1 MAFKDYPIRRKL
13 MVMLLLTTGVALSL
27 TCLAFISYEY
37 FSFRTATARNL
48 ATLGRVIAN
57 NSTAALAFDNP
68 DDAQQVLASLKAEP
82 RIVAAA
88 LYDSHG
94 KLFARYPTTLDGGA
108 VGSLGSVVQERP
120 GARPSDP
127 ARDGRGS
134 LPRTLG
140 PDGYR
145 FDDAGLTGLEPVREG
160 SNTRL
165 GTLYLRSDLSAL
177 HQQLILYSVIAAAM
191 TGLAF
196 LLAYLL
202 SRMLQQ
208 QISGPVQTLA
218 RAAQTVSQNRDYSVR
233 AAKLAGDELG
243 SLTETF
249 NQMLEQIQLRDAGL
263 RHSEARLRAV
273 LDSSLSAVVVIDADG
288 SVVDWNPRA
297 EGMFGWTRQEAVGR
311 ELAGLVIPDSLRE
324 AHRQSLRRL
333 PRTGEARILN
343 RVIELPALRR
353 DGSEFPVEL
362 FVRPLQSD
370 GTVTYCG
377 FITDITERK
386 QARDKLQ
393 TQLVRLDLLHRIT
406 RAIGER
412 QDLRSVFQVVIRRL
426 EDNLPIDFGC
436 IGLYDST
443 QQILTVTSVGI
454 HSRALALELALTE
467 LARIPI
473 DGNGLGRC
481 VSGALVYEPDI
492 AASAFPLP
500 RRLVSGGLHA
510 VVFAPLLAEG
520 KVVGVLIAARRAPN
534 SFESGD
540 CEFLRQLG
548 EHVGLAAHQVQLYDA
563 LQRSYED
570 LRHSQQSV
578 LQQERLRAL
587 GQIASGVAHDI
598 NNAISPVSI
607 YADSLLEREPGLSDR
622 TRQFLTVIQQ
632 CIHDVAQTVNRMRD
646 FYRKREPQG
655 TLAGVDLNHVVQ
667 GVIELTRGRWRD
679 LPQER
684 GAVIDVRTDL
694 ATPLPQILGAE
705 NEIRDALTNLV
716 LNAVD
721 AMPEGGTLTLR
732 TRLGQPQPA
741 LPVVYLEVSDTGVG
755 MDEQTRRHC
764 LEPFFTT
771 KGERGTGMGLAMVY
785 GMVERHSAELEID
798 SAPGQGTTLR
808 IIFRMSEAVVDPTGQ
823 YPALQLRVPP
833 QRILIVDDDPLIIES
848 LSETLRTDGHHVT
861 AADGGQAGI
870 DAFLAAQHRGEPFT
884 AVITDLG
891 MPYIDGRRVAAA
903 VKAAAPAVPVILLT
917 GWGQRL
923 SAENDIP
930 LHVDRVLNKPPRLRE
945 LRLTLVELCNT
956 D

>member
-1 MAFKDYPIRRKL
+1 VAFKDYPIRRKL
-13 MVMLLLTTGVALSL
+13 MTLLLLTTGVALTL
-27 TCLAFISYEY
+27 TCLAFIGYEY
-37 FSFRTATARNL
+37 VSFRTAAARNL
-48 ATLGRVIAN
+48 ATLGRLVAN
-57 NSTAALAFDNP
+57 NSTAALAFDNR
-68 DDAQQVLASLKAEP
+68 DDAQQVLAALKAEP
-82 RIVAAA
+82 HVVAAA

-94 KLFARYPTTLDGGA
+94 KLFARYPLQ
-108 VGSLGSVVQERP
+108 S
-120 GARPSDP
+120 
-127 ARDGRGS
+127 GRGV
-134 LPRTLG
+134 LPATLG
-140 PDGYR
+140 QDGYS
-145 FDDAGLTGLEPVREG
+145 FDESGLTGLEPVHEG
-160 SNTRL
+160 SSPRL
-165 GTLYLRSDLSAL
+165 GTLYLRSDLGAL
-177 HQQLILYSVIAAAM
+177 HEQLTTYSVIAAAV

-196 LLAYLL
+196 LVAYLL
-202 SRMLQQ
+202 SRLLQQ
-208 QISGPVQTLA
+208 QISGPIQMLA
-218 RAAQTVSQNRDYSVR
+218 RAARTVSQERDYSVR
-233 AAKLAGDELG
+233 ARKLAGDELG
-243 SLTETF
+243 SLTDAF
-249 NQMLEQIQLRDAGL
+249 NQMLEQIQLRDQGL

-273 LDSSLSAVVVIDADG
+273 LDSSLSAVVVIDSDG
-288 SVVDWNPRA
+288 SVLDWNPRA
-297 EGMFGWTRQEAVGR
+297 EGMFGWARQEAVGR
-311 ELAGLVIPDSLRE
+311 DLAGLVIPESLRE
-324 AHRQSLRRL
+324 AHRQGLRRI

-343 RVIELPALRR
+343 RVVELSALRR

-362 FVRPLQSD
+362 FVRPLQTD
-370 GTVTYCG
+370 DTTTYCG

-393 TQLVRLDLLHRIT
+393 TQLVRMDLLHRIT

-443 QQILTVTSVGI
+443 QQVLTVTSVGI
-454 HSRALALELALTE
+454 HSRALALELALSE
-467 LARIPI
+467 AARIPI
-473 DGNGLGRC
+473 DCNGLGRS
-481 VSGALVYEPDI
+481 VKGALVYEPDI
-492 AASAFPLP
+492 GASPFPLP
-500 RRLVSGGLHA
+500 RRLVGGGLHA

-520 KVVGVLIAARRAPN
+520 KVVGVLIAARRAAN

-563 LQRSYED
+563 LQRSYQE
-570 LRHSQQSV
+570 LRQSQQAV

-632 CIHDVAQTVNRMRD
+632 CIHDVARTVNRMRD

-655 TLAGVDLNHVVQ
+655 TLAGVDLNNIVQ

-684 GAVIDVRTDL
+684 GAVIDVRTEL
-694 ATPLPQILGAE
+694 MTPLPQILGAE

-716 LNAVD
+716 LNALD
-721 AMPEGGTLTLR
+721 AMPDGGTLTLR
-732 TRLGQPQPA
+732 TRFGQPQPA
-741 LPVVYLEVSDTGVG
+741 APAVYLEVIDTGVG
-755 MDEQTRRHC
+755 MDERTRQHC

-785 GMVERHSAELEID
+785 GMVERHSAEMEID
-798 SAPGQGTTLR
+798 SAPGEGTTVRL
-808 IIFRMSEAVVDPTGQ
+808 IFRMSETVVDPTGQ
-823 YPALQLRVPP
+823 YPVLEIRATP
-833 QRILIVDDDPLIIES
+833 QRILIVDDDPIIIES
-848 LSETLRTDGHHVT
+848 LSEILRADGHYVT
-861 AADGGQAGI
+861 AADGGQAGV
-870 DAFLAAQHRGEPFT
+870 DAFLAAQQQGEPYT

-891 MPYIDGRRVAAA
+891 MPYVDGRRVAAA
-903 VKAAAPAVPVILLT
+903 VKAAAPSVPVILLT

-945 LRLTLVELCNT
+945 LRLALAELCGGVT
-956 D
+956 AHH